1 MSNIYVEVFKS
12 NANRIII
19 IDNSKTGEGNGE
31 REMLMTEEYKL
42 LDKKARQFMNEC
54 IKERTVT
61 QRI

>member
-1 MSNIYVEVFKS
+1 MGSEK
-12 NANRIII
+12 
-19 IDNSKTGEGNGE
+19 
-31 REMLMTEEYKL
+31 MLMTEEYKL